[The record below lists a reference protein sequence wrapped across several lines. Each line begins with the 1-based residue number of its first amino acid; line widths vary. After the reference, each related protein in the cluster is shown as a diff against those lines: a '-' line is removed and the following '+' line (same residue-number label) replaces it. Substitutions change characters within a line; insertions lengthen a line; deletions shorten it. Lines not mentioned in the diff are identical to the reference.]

1 MRRKDVKTIIA
12 YFYGIPEQRRLLDQE
27 RAELEGEYNGLR
39 GMSLDGMPHSPT
51 PGKPVEELYE
61 RVDAG
66 NVRGKLEA
74 VAVRVHVL
82 ETDREKIQDCLNV
95 INGEYTRLILYRYRD
110 KYSWVKIAVKLGIT
124 ERTAKRWGEKALN
137 RLGEALE
144 EVSMLDEILGRA
156 SRACV

>member
-12 YFYGIPEQRRLLDQE
+12 YFFGIPAQRCLLDQE
-27 RAELEGEYNGLR
+27 RAELEAEYNGLC
-39 GMSLDGMPHSPT
+39 GTSYDGMPHSST
-51 PGKPVEELYE
+51 PGKPVEELAE

-82 ETDREKIQDCLNV
+82 EADREKIQDCLNA
-95 INGEYTRLILYRYRD
+95 INGEYTRLILCRYRD
-110 KYSWVKIAVKLGIT
+110 KYSWVKIGVKLGVT
-124 ERTAKRWGEKALN
+124 ERTAKRWGERALD

-144 EVSMLDEILGRA
+144 EVSMPDEILSRA
-156 SRACV
+156 SRARI